1 MYSIDFSYKEDTFMS
16 VSATFAVQAQEFLE
30 QGHPAEAIALCR
42 QGLTEYPD
50 YVTAYL
56 VLARAFIAVGDY
68 ASAEQALERGA
79 RQSPRSTS
87 ARALRKEVQ
96 YALKLK
102 EQKEK
107 HTTAHVNGGASVP
120 TGLQSALQEASEAV
134 TYIDNNKEIPTEQA
148 ERTLGTY
155 LRIIETDKSANEQ
168 QSSFRSNNLRL
179 IPGLEFTPL
188 RVESPSLTQQAEQRR
203 TGSVPEPPPL
213 TEFADWQQY
222 QESLRNDQAVP
233 MPLEQSTAEIIS
245 AEMLKPQTGYSRPPM
260 PTPRFSIREIENLP
274 TTGATEETLSSDID
288 NLAERMM
295 NVQMPEARELMN
307 READIPEYLQQ
318 NSGETVSDAQ
328 PNAGTVI
335 ISETMARIYEAQGA
349 LSQALHAYRT
359 LAAEAEAQHNEEK
372 FNFFVEKIQAM
383 QSRIASQP
391 LGI

>member
-1 MYSIDFSYKEDTFMS
+1 MS

-79 RQSPRSTS
+79 KQSPRSNTT
-87 ARALRKEVQ
+87 RALRKEVQ
-96 YALKLK
+96 YALRLK

-107 HTTAHVNGGASVP
+107 QAHATVNGGASLP
-120 TGLQSALQEASEAV
+120 TGLQSALQQASEAV
-134 TYIDNNKEIPTEQA
+134 TYIDKGEELPAEQA

-155 LRIIETDKSANEQ
+155 LRIIETDKSSDEP

-179 IPGLEFTPL
+179 IPGLDFTPL
-188 RVESPSLTQQAEQRR
+188 RVESPSLAQQAERQR
-203 TGSVPEPPPL
+203 TNSVPEPPPL

-222 QESLRNDQAVP
+222 QESLRNDQAVAL
-233 MPLEQSTAEIIS
+233 PLEQATADLIS

-260 PTPRFSIREIENLP
+260 PTPRFSIREIETLP
-274 TTGATEETLSSDID
+274 MAGQTEEPSGNDID
-288 NLAERMM
+288 NLAERLM

-307 READIPEYLQQ
+307 REAEIPEYLQQ
-318 NSGETVSDAQ
+318 NSGETISDAQ

-349 LSQALHAYRT
+349 LSQALHAYKT

-372 FNFFVEKIQAM
+372 FRFFAEKIQTM
-383 QSRIASQP
+383 QARIASQP